1 MQDKFQIVFY
11 ENPTSHITEMLIAFL
26 EKFSKQLLDDGV
38 AHVAPLEPISI
49 KDVAHSHK
57 IINQADFCTSIRR
70 AKGNEIRVE
79 PIRLRNVH
87 KGKH

>member
-11 ENPTSHITEMLIAFL
+11 ENPTPHITEMLIAFL
-26 EKFSKQLLDDGV
+26 EKFGKQLLDEGV
-38 AHVAPLEPISI
+38 AHVAPLEPISV

>member
-11 ENPTSHITEMLIAFL
+11 ENPTPRLTEMLITFL
-26 EKFSKQLLDDGV
+26 EKFGKQLLDEGV
-38 AHVAPLEPISI
+38 AHVAPLEPISV

-70 AKGNEIRVE
+70 VSNENRRDQIRF
-79 PIRLRNVH
+79 RNLH
-87 KGKH
+87 PRKH

>member
-1 MQDKFQIVFY
+1 MQDKFEIIFY
-11 ENPTSHITEMLIAFL
+11 ENPTSRLTEMLIAFL
-26 EKFSKQLLDDGV
+26 EKFSKQLLDEGV
-38 AHVAPLEPISI
+38 AYVTPLEPISM

-79 PIRLRNVH
+79 PIRLRNIH
-87 KGKH
+87 KRNH